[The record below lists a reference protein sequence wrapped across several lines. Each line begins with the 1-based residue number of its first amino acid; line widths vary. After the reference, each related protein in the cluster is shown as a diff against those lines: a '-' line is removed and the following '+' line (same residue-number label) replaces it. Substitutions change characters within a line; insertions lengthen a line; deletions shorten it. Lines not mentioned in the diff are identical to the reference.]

1 MARIQALVVRMA
13 TENRAWCLDIEQAPG
28 YFEEA
33 IARHDAMAMLPI
45 LFRRFCA
52 SSPRWPV
59 VAKILG
65 GHPNPAIDRH
75 RKSRH

>member
-1 MARIQALVVRMA
+1 M
-13 TENRAWCLDIEQAPG
+13 CLDIEQALA

-59 VAKILG
+59 VAKMMKAQTSPG
-65 GHPNPAIDRH
+65 FRE
-75 RKSRH
+75 